1 VHKEGGFCGGLGQQ
15 LLAAFLHFG
24 ALLAGHFPCRQG
36 RLPTG
41 VKVAARY
48 CFAACGAE
56 FASFGGGAVCHD
68 LALVL
73 GLRVREKKTD
83 GNLIR
88 WCTCK
93 KSVAVVVFIHF
104 VRKSFHAQSITACS
118 SLTVSLTQT
127 KSLNT

>member
-41 VKVAARY
+41 VKVAARD
-48 CFAACGAE
+48 CFTACGAE
-56 FASFGGGAVCHD
+56 FAPFGGGAVCHD

-73 GLRVREKKTD
+73 GLRAREKTNE
-83 GNLIR
+83 GN
-88 WCTCK
+88 
-93 KSVAVVVFIHF
+93 
-104 VRKSFHAQSITACS
+104 
-118 SLTVSLTQT
+118 
-127 KSLNT
+127 